1 MMPLKTPSGPWV
13 RVSVRPAPM
22 APISRK
28 DPVSAVMP
36 VTAEIAETSRR
47 TSLPMLVVLTV
58 GCELTATNLT
68 PGMVASDCRSSL
80 PVPVISEPRE
90 RALAI
95 LTRKVAPAETLAVSI
110 GMPLPARLSV
120 RVRMPCSTLKS
131 GVFAVRLT
139 EPRMASPRP
148 TLTTVPVPAAAPI
161 PEILLLKVTTAP
173 AVGALKATSAPVPTS
188 MVAPR

>member
-1 MMPLKTPSGPWV
+1 
-13 RVSVRPAPM
+13 M
-22 APISRK
+22 APISMK
-28 DPVSAVMP
+28 EPASAVMP
-36 VTAEIAETSRR
+36 VIAVTAETSRR

-120 RVRMPCSTLKS
+120 SVRMPCSTLKS
-131 GVFAVRLT
+131 GVLALRLT
-139 EPRMASPRP
+139 EPRRASPTP
-148 TLTTVPVPAAAPI
+148 TLTTEPVPPAP
-161 PEILLLKVTTAP
+161 PMPSILLAKTEAR
-173 AVGALKATSAPVPTS
+173 AAFGALKATSAPAPTWIL
-188 MVAPR
+188 APR

>member
-1 MMPLKTPSGPWV
+1 MPLKTPSVPWV

-28 DPVSAVMP
+28 EPVSAVMP

-95 LTRKVAPAETLAVSI
+95 LTRKVAPAETFAVSI

-131 GVFAVRLT
+131 GVLALRLT
-139 EPRMASPRP
+139 EPRRASPAP
-148 TLTTVPVPAAAPI
+148 TLTTVPVPPAPPMPSMLLAKTEDGAAF
-161 PEILLLKVTTAP
+161 
-173 AVGALKATSAPVPTS
+173 GALKATSAPAPTWIL
-188 MVAPR
+188 APR